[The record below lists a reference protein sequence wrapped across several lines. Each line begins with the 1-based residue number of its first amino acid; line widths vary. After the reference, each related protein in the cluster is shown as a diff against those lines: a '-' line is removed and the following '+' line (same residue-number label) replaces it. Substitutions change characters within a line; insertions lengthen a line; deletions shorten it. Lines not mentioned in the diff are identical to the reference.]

1 MGDKKSRRIECVVS
15 VVVLLAAILILAV
28 TRGGLL
34 KEKSE
39 KKHGQ
44 YNVSVSVVNEKGDYD
59 KTYQYSTDEKT
70 LGDLLVKE
78 KLIEYEN
85 SDYGRYV
92 TAVDGMKADDSKQ
105 EWWNVQ
111 VNGES
116 AQTGIDGIELK
127 DGEKYAL
134 ILTTGY

>member
-39 KKHGQ
+39 KKQGQ

-85 SDYGRYV
+85 SDYGR
-92 TAVDGMKADDSKQ
+92 
-105 EWWNVQ
+105 
-111 VNGES
+111 
-116 AQTGIDGIELK
+116 
-127 DGEKYAL
+127 
-134 ILTTGY
+134 